1 MFKSFTLVALVAA
14 ASAQFLGRDLQNLQ
28 QALTSLPPNNVTVAT
43 AFTTCTTNATFDS
56 CPGLYCCGNL
66 RRAGAAVTTAAA
78 VCVPLN
84 FANVTFNVSNVLN
97 VWNCNNQVNTAAFR
111 NLTAVS
117 YTHLTLPTKRIV

>member
-66 RRAGAAVTTAAA
+66 KRAGAAVTTAAA
-78 VCVPLN
+78 VCIPLN
-84 FANVTFNVSNVLN
+84 FANVTFNVANV
-97 VWNCNNQVNTAAFR
+97 
-111 NLTAVS
+111 S
-117 YTHLTLPTKRIV
+117 

>member
-1 MFKSFTLVALVAA
+1 MFKAFTVLALGAV
-14 ASAQFLGRDLQNLQ
+14 ASAQFLTRDLQEVSLQ
-28 QALTSLPPNNVTVAT
+28 QSLSSLPPNNVTVAT

-84 FANVTFNVSNVLN
+84 FANVTFNVANV
-97 VWNCNNQVNTAAFR
+97 
-111 NLTAVS
+111 S
-117 YTHLTLPTKRIV
+117 